1 MNTLFSHGIP
11 YSQANSMVIAC
22 IFNFKAS
29 STVTLQVDKIAFL
42 LQYMVRHIERI
53 CRVVNA
59 DSI

>member
-1 MNTLFSHGIP
+1 
-11 YSQANSMVIAC
+11 MVIAC
-22 IFNFKAS
+22 MFNFKAS

-53 CRVVNA
+53 FRVVNA